1 MAAPRVLVV
10 WSSAFAVTQP
20 GIAGLDDV
28 DPFFRAAL
36 AEHVHLVHCDDVLSD
51 GDASGG
57 TAAQTRDG
65 GGVDGILSVCHGC
78 VDGTLLDQVAALNAA
93 AGKTSGVR
101 VVSNYG
107 VGVDHINLPD
117 CASR

>member
-1 MAAPRVLVV
+1 MAAAEAPRVLVV

-51 GDASGG
+51 G
-57 TAAQTRDG
+57 AALDG

-93 AGKTSGVR
+93 AGNTSGVR